1 MEFNQAVVHKM
12 NPSRRRKIPQGGGA
26 AAMRTFGILVRN
38 LMYSNRVK
46 IFGNLKPFYLLYSV
60 SVFMCSKVVF
70 GRLHQYP
77 RKNPGSDTL
86 DFKEAEIN

>member
-1 MEFNQAVVHKM
+1 MCK
-12 NPSRRRKIPQGGGA
+12 NPCNPIFLYINSTKIRRGGRGA

-38 LMYSNRVK
+38 LMYSKNFRK
-46 IFGNLKPFYLLYSV
+46 SFNLLYSV

-70 GRLHQYP
+70 GRLHLYP